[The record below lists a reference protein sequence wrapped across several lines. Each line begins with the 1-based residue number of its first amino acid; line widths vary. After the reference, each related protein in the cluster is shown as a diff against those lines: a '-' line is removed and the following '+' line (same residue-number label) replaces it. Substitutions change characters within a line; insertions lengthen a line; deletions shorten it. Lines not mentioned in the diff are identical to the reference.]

1 MNLEELVWLDSPEAQ
16 EALQSLAS
24 RELSESQRW
33 PLLKNLRRHFTPAQA
48 GLLWDQAL
56 WRRKAQSKF
65 PQAGQMLWEPQALE
79 QATSW
84 ELALQRAQK
93 LDALVPPGPI
103 LDLGCGLGGQALALA
118 QYRPVWAID
127 LDPLRLALLE
137 RNARQ
142 LQTPYPI
149 ETKLGDFLKMELPP
163 AAALVADPARRQGE
177 KRLYDPQETIPPL
190 SELINLAERYRLP
203 AAIKLAP
210 SVDRQIIKD
219 YPQSGL
225 EFVGPHLECRE
236 AVLWLKTEDA
246 ALWEASLYRQGQW
259 WSWSKK
265 AQTEIELP
273 LAPLEASQY
282 LYEVQP
288 TLLRAGLLGE
298 LAKAL
303 GASQFDPQVSWLTGS
318 LAFAPAPELK
328 PWYATFRLTHVQ
340 HFSLKALQKLL
351 RQLEIGILEI
361 KKRNFALEPDQLR
374 SKIKLAPHSKREAT
388 LFLTRCAG
396 QPLFLLGERL

>member
-149 ETKLGDFLKMELPP
+149 ETKLGDFLKMEK
-163 AAALVADPARRQGE
+163 VA
-177 KRLYDPQETIPPL
+177 
-190 SELINLAERYRLP
+190 
-203 AAIKLAP
+203 
-210 SVDRQIIKD
+210 
-219 YPQSGL
+219 
-225 EFVGPHLECRE
+225 
-236 AVLWLKTEDA
+236 
-246 ALWEASLYRQGQW
+246 
-259 WSWSKK
+259 
-265 AQTEIELP
+265 
-273 LAPLEASQY
+273 
-282 LYEVQP
+282 
-288 TLLRAGLLGE
+288 
-298 LAKAL
+298 
-303 GASQFDPQVSWLTGS
+303 
-318 LAFAPAPELK
+318 
-328 PWYATFRLTHVQ
+328 
-340 HFSLKALQKLL
+340 
-351 RQLEIGILEI
+351 
-361 KKRNFALEPDQLR
+361 
-374 SKIKLAPHSKREAT
+374 
-388 LFLTRCAG
+388 
-396 QPLFLLGERL
+396 